1 MAAEVAQQ
9 LTMNITAISHTSVH
23 LTRQTIRWDRRLRLV
38 RSLLLGPRAI
48 IAGLVIGVII
58 AAVARMRPWLLPAE
72 VALLTAGITGASLA
86 ITLALVWLWPHPVM
100 QAARYFDYRFDLKE
114 RVSTALELAAG
125 ILPYSQELGDRQL
138 DDAITAANRVRLE
151 AVLPLRMRISDIVI
165 GLVLFV
171 VLLVLLLTGNPQADQ
186 LMAQRELQAAIDD
199 QTAALDDAI
208 ERIEQNAALS
218 EEEQAALTEALRE
231 AREVLA
237 QEGISQEEAVAAL
250 AQAAQQLQAAAGGM
264 LPDQASA
271 YCDAAAQMA
280 ESEMGAELAQAFN
293 KPNLNEA
300 ASAAQEMAEK
310 LPQQEMSEQDREQ
323 LAEQLERTADSL
335 ESVNPA
341 VAQKLR
347 EAAEAL
353 RRGDMQAAQRAL
365 QEAAEMMRRQQ
376 EQLQN
381 SPLAQSAA
389 EAQQQLRQGQQQIA
403 QAGQH
408 SAASQQSQQSQ
419 QQQSAQSVPSTGEP
433 QDQANQPGQQ
443 QSQSGQAE
451 PGQQSQQGQP
461 QDASQGQPQGGQGQG
476 EQGQA
481 GSQPSDQ
488 AVIGEQGGDSG
499 SESQQAGQG
508 GESAVQSLS
517 QGQNSQPGD
526 SGSASVG
533 QGEGGSGTDT
543 VIGQQGEM
551 GDTSTGPTGDD
562 SPLYQYQAQ
571 NPSFNLGGQSNAQVD
586 IGGQAS
592 QAQGAPIR
600 EGEFGPNPQGQSTL
614 SYSGVLSNY
623 MGTVNRALESG
634 RIPLDQRDVIHDYF
648 SSLQR

>member
-1 MAAEVAQQ
+1 VAAEVAQQ

-533 QGEGGSGTDT
+533 QGEGGAGTDT

>member
-1 MAAEVAQQ
+1 VAAEVAQQ

-264 LPDQASA
+264 LPDQESA
-271 YCDAAAQMA
+271 YRDAAAQMA

-533 QGEGGSGTDT
+533 QGEGGAGTDT